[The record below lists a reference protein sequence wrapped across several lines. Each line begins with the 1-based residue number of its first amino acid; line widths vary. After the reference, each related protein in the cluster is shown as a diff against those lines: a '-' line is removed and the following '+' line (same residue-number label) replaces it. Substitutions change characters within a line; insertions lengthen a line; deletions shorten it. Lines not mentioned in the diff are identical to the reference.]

1 MKNIFI
7 ALLIFTIISCC
18 SWSTSI
24 CVINKSRYNYLGCY
38 SYTDSF
44 GNNNMGY
51 DNIAEF
57 DTCKQKSLE
66 WLRFAHKYCHKGD
79 TLYLKFQTRSFDEI
93 FEKSIDGKVRF
104 FFIKDSVYLNTPWD
118 SIVKYQ
124 ICDKKYIFNK
134 KEFNQIGQKIVLK

>member
-7 ALLIFTIISCC
+7 ALLIFTIISCS

-51 DNIAEF
+51 DNIA
-57 DTCKQKSLE
+57 D
-66 WLRFAHKYCHKGD
+66 
-79 TLYLKFQTRSFDEI
+79 
-93 FEKSIDGKVRF
+93 
-104 FFIKDSVYLNTPWD
+104 
-118 SIVKYQ
+118 
-124 ICDKKYIFNK
+124 
-134 KEFNQIGQKIVLK
+134 